1 MTTPVNAEPKQPVQS
16 SHPAAP
22 AQAASAVPEIKD
34 NLTVREGV
42 VLDQNAGKPTISLD
56 IPEEAPLLDSPE
68 NFKQKKKAVSEESIN
83 FFELLLAQ
91 SKINLETRRE
101 SIESRQKG
109 LGRMQEVQKESAK
122 DMDKKIDEQTQKQSN
137 SSAKSGFLG
146 IFSKVFTAITAVI
159 GVAML
164 FVPGMQV
171 FGVLMLVGAA
181 VSVATQ
187 IPGVME
193 GLGKMFTA
201 ILTPLIGKEAAEKWG
216 PIVAAIY
223 VAVVQIAFAVA
234 GPAAVGTL
242 AQGAMRIAA
251 TVLKWT
257 ASAAGTVQG
266 GVQGGVGVALGVNN
280 IDLAKITKAV
290 ESLTGLNDLLNTQV
304 QQTIASIN
312 QNYQQMSADMRRS
325 SQQVDNIPTFQV
337 A

>member
-1 MTTPVNAEPKQPVQS
+1 MTTPVHAEPKQPVQS

-22 AQAASAVPEIKD
+22 AAAASAAPEIKD

-42 VLDQNAGKPTISLD
+42 VLDPNASKPIFPAD

-68 NFKQKKKAVSEESIN
+68 NFQKKKKVVSEESIN

-91 SKINLETRRE
+91 SKINIETRRE

-109 LGRMQEVQKESAK
+109 LGHMQEAQKESAK

-146 IFSKVFTAITAVI
+146 IFSKVFTALTAVI

-181 VSVATQ
+181 VGVATQ

-201 ILTPLIGKEAAEKWG
+201 LLTPILGKELAEKVG

-223 VAVVQIAFAVA
+223 VAVVQIALAVA
-234 GPAAVGTL
+234 GPAAIGTL
-242 AQGAMRIAA
+242 AAGAMRLAA
-251 TVLKWT
+251 TALKYAAT
-257 ASAAGTVQG
+257 AAGTVQG
-266 GVQGGVGVALGVNN
+266 GVQGGVGIALGVNN

-304 QQTIASIN
+304 QQTIDAIN
-312 QNYQQMSADMRRS
+312 QNYKQMSADLRRS
-325 SQQVDNIPTFQV
+325 SQAIDSIPTFQV

>member
-1 MTTPVNAEPKQPVQS
+1 MTNLVTNDPKSPVQS
-16 SHPAAP
+16 HQAP
-22 AQAASAVPEIKD
+22 ATVPAQPAPEIKD
-34 NLTVREGV
+34 NLTPQDGV
-42 VLDQNAGKPTISLD
+42 VLDPNSGKTAFPED
-56 IPEEAPLLDSPE
+56 IPEEAPQIEPPE
-68 NFKQKKKAVSEESIN
+68 NFKTKKKVVSEESIN

-101 SIESRQKG
+101 SIEARQKG
-109 LGRMQEVQKESAK
+109 LSRMQDAQKDSSKE
-122 DMDKKIDEQTQKQSN
+122 MDKKIDEQTQKQAK

-146 IFSKVFTAITAVI
+146 IFSKVFTAITAVV

-164 FVPGMQV
+164 FVPGMQA

-193 GLGKMFTA
+193 GLGKVFTA
-201 ILTPLIGKEAAEKWG
+201 ILTPILGKELAEKWG

-223 VAVVQIAFAVA
+223 VAVVQIALAVA
-234 GPAAVGTL
+234 GPAAIGNL
-242 AQGAMRIAA
+242 AAGAMRLAA
-251 TVLKWT
+251 TVLRWT
-257 ASAAGTVQG
+257 ASAAGTLQG
-266 GVQGGVGVALGVNN
+266 GVQGGLGVALGVNN

-304 QQTIASIN
+304 QQAIEAIN
-312 QNYQQMSADMRRS
+312 QNYRQMTADLRRA
-325 SQQVDNIPTFQV
+325 SQQIDSIPNFQV

>member
-1 MTTPVNAEPKQPVQS
+1 MTTPVHAEPKQPVQS
-16 SHPAAP
+16 SQSATPAP
-22 AQAASAVPEIKD
+22 AASAALEIKD
-34 NLTVREGV
+34 NFAVREGV
-42 VLDQNAGKPTISLD
+42 VLDPNASKPIFSAD

-68 NFKQKKKAVSEESIN
+68 NFQKKKKVVSEESID
-83 FFELLLAQ
+83 FFKLLLAQ
-91 SKINLETRRE
+91 SEINLETRRE

-109 LGRMQEVQKESAK
+109 LGRMQEAQKDSAK
-122 DMDKKIDEQTQKQSN
+122 DMDKKIDEQADKQSK
-137 SSAKSGFLG
+137 SAAKSGFLS
-146 IFSKVFTAITAVI
+146 IFNKVFAVITAYI
-159 GVAML
+159 GALML
-164 FVPGMQV
+164 IVPGMQA

-181 VSVATQ
+181 VSLATQ
-187 IPGVME
+187 IPGAME

-223 VAVVQIAFAVA
+223 VAVVQIALAVA
-234 GPAAVGTL
+234 SPATL
-242 AQGAMRIAA
+242 AQGSMRLAA

-257 ASAAGTVQG
+257 ASAASTVQG

-312 QNYQQMSADMRRS
+312 QNYQQMSNDMRRS
-325 SQQVDNIPTFQV
+325 SQQIDSIPTFQV